1 MTRVLAINAS
11 GRRNGSLSRTLSAD
25 LIEALETRHGDVEV
39 VYRDL
44 ADGVSFVNETWIGAT
59 FTDPDQRSDEQN
71 AALAES
77 DELVA
82 ELLAADVVVI
92 ATPIYNFGVPA
103 ALKAW
108 FDQVARARVTFKYTE
123 NGPVGLL
130 ENKKAYLL
138 VVSGGVDMDSPADF
152 ATPWLRQAM
161 SFVGI
166 SDTAAIGAR
175 QNGREPEDV
184 LDQARADIAELVH
197 TAPKAA

>member
-25 LIEALETRHGDVEV
+25 LIDALETRHGDIDV

-44 ADGVSFVNETWIGAT
+44 ADGISFVDETWIGAT
-59 FTDPDQRSDEQN
+59 FTDPAERSIDQD
-71 AALAES
+71 AALTES

-82 ELLAADVVVI
+82 ELMAADVVVI

-103 ALKAW
+103 VLKAW

-130 ENKKAYLL
+130 NGKKAYLL
-138 VVSGGVDMDSPADF
+138 VVSAGVAMDSPADF

-161 SFVGI
+161 GFVGI
-166 SDTAAIGAR
+166 DDMAAIGAR
-175 QNGREPEDV
+175 QGGRDPEDV